1 MLKKAENEK
10 HEMNM
15 EFMYKLFMHYR
26 PDLVDWCKDP
36 STEEVDGAL
45 QFLLALCLLD
55 IGMRVGMATPQS
67 IGTERSSEVGGREAV
82 LILLGGQRSVFC

>member
-1 MLKKAENEK
+1 MGSGLRLVLFKAQQKTGRGIEAGSCEHLSGIPNI
-10 HEMNM
+10 
-15 EFMYKLFMHYR
+15 
-26 PDLVDWCKDP
+26 
-36 STEEVDGAL
+36 SAEEVDGAL